1 MDLRAKSNNKQ
12 SDKMKRY
19 IETTPEQTDFLA
31 KAFSVSQRK
40 VRGALRYEEQYENA
54 TSVKI
59 RRLAVK
65 RGAKVKYIVDGEDA
79 FYDSDGNWIQ
89 NFDNGATIAIS
100 KATGNAVLVDKKG
113 EIRAEVE
120 KIQIPD
126 IPALQK
132 AAREL

>member
-19 IETTPEQTDFLA
+19 IETTPEQTEFLT
-31 KAFSVSQRK
+31 KVFNVSQRK
-40 VRGALRYEEQYENA
+40 VRGALRYEKQYENE
-54 TSVKI
+54 TSVRI
-59 RRLAVK
+59 RRLAIE
-65 RGAKVKYIVDGEDA
+65 RGAKVKYVVDGEGA

-89 NFDNGATIAIS
+89 NFDNGAVIAIS
-100 KATGNAVLVDKKG
+100 KATGNAALFDKKG
-113 EIRAEVE
+113 RIRAEVE

-126 IPALQK
+126 ISALQK

>member
-1 MDLRAKSNNKQ
+1 
-12 SDKMKRY
+12 MKRY
-19 IETTPEQTDFLA
+19 IETTPEQTEFLA
-31 KAFSVSQRK
+31 KAFGVSPRR
-40 VRGALRYEEQYENA
+40 VRGALNYEEQYENA
-54 TSVKI
+54 KSAKI
-59 RRLAVK
+59 RNLATQ

-89 NFDNGATIAIS
+89 SFANGAVIAIS
-100 KATGNAVLVDKKG
+100 KATGNAALIDRKG
-113 EIRAEVE
+113 VIRAEVE